1 MKRYSVIGNPID
13 HSLSPKLQN
22 YWLKENNIDA
32 NYTKIKLEESE
43 IKNFIQEIKKQK
55 IIGCNVTVPFKKK
68 VIPYLDKLSPESEKT
83 QSVNTIIFHNN
94 LLVGHNTDIAGF
106 ELALRFIKYDVSK
119 KKVVILGAGGVS
131 PSIIFALENMGC
143 TDISLI
149 NRTKE
154 KAEEIKKIF
163 TKIKIYDWGQPL
175 PSFDVLI
182 NATSIGL
189 MGEKINLNLN
199 FKGPDKLFYDVI
211 YNPSE
216 TPFIKTGI
224 ENGNRVENGKMMFI
238 YQAHQAFTIWNNV
251 MPKIDDEV
259 IKLLEN
265 D

>member
-1 MKRYSVIGNPID
+1 MKKFLVIGNPIM
-13 HSLSPKLQN
+13 HSLSPKLHN
-22 YWLKENNIDA
+22 HWFKKNDINAVYEKKLLESKDLPDLFK
-32 NYTKIKLEESE
+32 KIKNNE
-43 IKNFIQEIKKQK
+43 IDGINI
-55 IIGCNVTVPFKKK
+55 TTPFKNE
-68 VIPYLDKLSPESEKT
+68 VLPFLDEMSMEATKT
-83 QSVNTIIFHNN
+83 RSVNTVYLDDNKII
-94 LLVGHNTDIAGF
+94 GHNTDIAGF

-149 NRTKE
+149 NRTKV

-163 TKIKIYDWGQPL
+163 TKIKICDWGQPL

-189 MGEKINLNLN
+189 KGEKINLNLD
-199 FKGPDKLFYDVI
+199 FKGPDKLLYDVI

-224 ENGNRVENGKMMFI
+224 ENGNKVENGKMMFI
-238 YQAHQAFTIWNNV
+238 YQAHQSFVIWNKL
-251 MPKIDDEV
+251 MPKIDEET
-259 IKLLEN
+259 IKIVK
-265 D
+265 